1 MIAAFAMW
9 FFWGLHAQD
18 REEIY
23 VDDDGVYLAQVISI
37 LMGCA
42 ITNIYV
48 HC

>member
-9 FFWGLHAQD
+9 FFWGVHAQD

-23 VDDDGVYLAQVISI
+23 VDDDGVYLAQVISM

-42 ITNIYV
+42 ITNI
-48 HC
+48 